1 MPHETPI
8 SETPVDWRRIHAL
21 GLPSGSIRALLAI
34 LVFATV
40 WTLLL
45 TRPSEEVPNYLGD
58 LLFIIMGHYF
68 AARRRVLEDH
78 EPGPPPLFLPRGS
91 VRLLLLAG
99 SIAVAVL
106 LFRRGQLTSIEQ
118 NPGVVALLLV
128 GGFLLGV
135 AMNTL
140 TTWWRERGHRP
151 PRFVEDLRAV
161 VSLAAGGFLVFLVL
175 NRVLLVLPPTNID
188 NQLSTWVHL
197 GHLRP
202 EQVLAA
208 VVGFY
213 FGSRS

>member
-1 MPHETPI
+1 MLHETP
-8 SETPVDWRRIHAL
+8 SPETAVDWRRIHAL

-40 WTLLL
+40 WALLII
-45 TRPSEEVPNYLGD
+45 RPSEEIPNYLGD

-68 AARRRVLEDH
+68 AARRRVVTDAD
-78 EPGPPPLFLPRGS
+78 PGPPPLYLPRGS
-91 VRLLLLAG
+91 VRVLLIAG
-99 SIAVAVL
+99 SIAVAVF
-106 LFRRGQLTSIEQ
+106 LFRRGQLTSLER

-135 AMNTL
+135 AMNTV
-140 TTWWRERGHRP
+140 TTWWRERGHQP

-161 VSLAAGGFLVFLVL
+161 VSLAAGILLAFLVL
-175 NRVLLVLPPTNID
+175 NHILLIVPPAGID
-188 NQLSTWVHL
+188 DQLSAWVHL
-197 GHLRP
+197 GHVRP